1 LDKQQQLELVLAA
14 QEMSEL
20 GDPSLS
26 PTKSNNEEDCEGKTS
41 CMDIWEDADC
51 LTLLKEGVLVATV
64 NPDEGKRIRR
74 RVSNYD

>member
-1 LDKQQQLELVLAA
+1 LELVLAV

-26 PTKSNNEEDCEGKTS
+26 PTESDDEEDCEGKTS
-41 CMDIWEDADC
+41 CMDIWEDANC
-51 LTLLKEGVLVATV
+51 LTLLKEGVLATTV